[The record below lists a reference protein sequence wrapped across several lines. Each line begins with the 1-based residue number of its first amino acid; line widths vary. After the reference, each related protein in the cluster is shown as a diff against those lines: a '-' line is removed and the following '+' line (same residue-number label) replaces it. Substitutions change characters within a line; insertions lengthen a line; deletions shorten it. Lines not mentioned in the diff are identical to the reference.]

1 MSVFSNWDYN
11 STGTFWRP
19 TLDQF
24 AQPSAYE
31 RVVRSCTFRA
41 GGRQAVDDMG
51 EQFVPRTVIFL
62 ESAVDSAPK
71 AGDYFL
77 VGDVSGAVPPAAAE
91 TVRSVRRMDGATFD
105 EGLPDWEVTTG

>member
-11 STGTFWRP
+11 AQGTFWRP
-19 TLDQF
+19 TLNAF
-24 AQPSAYE
+24 AEPSRYA
-31 RVVRSCTFRA
+31 RVVRRCTFKA

-51 EQFVPRTVIFL
+51 EQFVPRTVIYL
-62 ESAVDSAPK
+62 ESHVSSAPK
-71 AGDYFL
+71 AGDYFAA
-77 VGDVSGAVPPAAAE
+77 GCVSGSTPPAAAE